1 MHPHFRKPSNL
12 GKPLLIGCFLL
23 LLAGIIYAA
32 SLVIPT
38 GPADHNAYLGIL
50 HLGSEGNTQTITLD
64 ALKQS
69 VLIPNKLIAGD
80 SSNTIAESA
89 EFSVIA
95 GGYRNEIG
103 EDADYSVIAAGRGN
117 IINAVNA
124 IIGAGQENIIL
135 SRGI

>member
-1 MHPHFRKPSNL
+1 MHPHFGKPSHF
-12 GKPLLIGCFLL
+12 GKPLLIVGLLL

-32 SLVIPT
+32 SLIIPT

-69 VLIPNKLIAGD
+69 VLIPNNLIAGNL
-80 SSNTIAESA
+80 STNKIADGVIS
-89 EFSVIA
+89 SVIA
-95 GGYRNEIG
+95 GGTQNEIG
-103 EDADYSVIAAGRGN
+103 EDADYSVIAAGYNN

-124 IIGAGQENIIL
+124 IIGAGQANKI
-135 SRGI
+135 